1 MASSGDRTTSLSR
14 RGLTPNDARGLWTL
28 DETTGRPIGALA
40 RAWECDPSNATFI
53 VGRLEKAGLARRD
66 VSSDDGRVK
75 LVFLTTI
82 GAATRRELMAEY
94 HRPPA
99 EMQKLSARD
108 LRELQRILR
117 KMRAV
122 I

>member
-1 MASSGDRTTSLSR
+1 
-14 RGLTPNDARGLWTL
+14 
-28 DETTGRPIGALA
+28 
-40 RAWECDPSNATFI
+40 

-82 GAATRRELMAEY
+82 GAATRRELMEEY

-108 LRELQRILR
+108 LRELLRILR

-122 I
+122 V